1 MLVELLEDDETALI
15 AVVRSYRR
23 AMQERGM
30 DPGIVTPDSL
40 VRSLIHR
47 GGRNGIP
54 TWARALGVS
63 FDRPGAL
70 A

>member
-23 AMQERGM
+23 AMTERGL
-30 DPGIVTPDSL
+30 DSGIVTPDSL

-47 GGRNGIP
+47 EAE
-54 TWARALGVS
+54 TVS
-63 FDRPGAL
+63 RPGHAL
-70 A
+70 FELHSTGRPN